1 MVEKRKPLAVK
12 EAIERVLEYSI
23 HGESEQVDL
32 QQSYGRVLAVDIIAD
47 HPVPPFDRSPYDG
60 FAIRSVDTKFASADH
75 PVKFE
80 VIDEIGAGSVSE
92 FTIGEMQAVRIMT
105 GAQIPSGCDAVVML
119 ELTKVFQRAGQNY
132 MSLKR
137 SFNKGDNISFKGED
151 TQEGSILVKKG
162 AYISPGIIALLATFG
177 YAKVTVMKKPQIGII
192 ATGSELLD
200 VDEPL
205 VPGKIRNSNSYMIEA
220 QARRSGAE
228 PVYLGKL
235 VDDLEECY
243 EAVKNA
249 LENVDFLI
257 TTGGVSVGDFDYL
270 PEIYKRLGA
279 NVLFNK
285 VAMRPG
291 SVTTVAE
298 VNGKLLFGLSGNPS
312 ACFVGFELFVRPI
325 IRTFLNSERA
335 HLQRVTAVLGENF
348 LKPNPFTRFVRGRIS
363 LTAGKVIASPV
374 GLDKSNVVTSLADA
388 NAFIVLPG
396 GTRGYKA
403 GDNVDVLLIDDQT
416 GSESSWAESFK

>member
-1 MVEKRKPLAVK
+1 
-12 EAIERVLEYSI
+12 
-23 HGESEQVDL
+23 
-32 QQSYGRVLAVDIIAD
+32 
-47 HPVPPFDRSPYDG
+47 
-60 FAIRSVDTKFASADH
+60 
-75 PVKFE
+75 
-80 VIDEIGAGSVSE
+80 
-92 FTIGEMQAVRIMT
+92 
-105 GAQIPSGCDAVVML
+105 ML
-119 ELTKVFQRAGQNY
+119 ELTKVFQKDGHNY

-205 VPGKIRNSNSYMIEA
+205 APGKIRNSNSYMIEA

-257 TTGGVSVGDFDYL
+257 TTGGVSVGDYDYL

-335 HLQRVTAVLGENF
+335 HLQRVTAALGEDF
-348 LKPNPFTRFVRGRIS
+348 LKPNPFTRFIRGRIS
-363 LTAGKVIASPV
+363 LTNGKVIATPI
-374 GLDKSNVVTSLADA
+374 GLDKSNVVTSLANA

-396 GTRGYKA
+396 GTRGYKT